1 MQTFKQ
7 FHEDMTSSTAFG
19 SAASGSTG
27 NQFPSQTDAGYA
39 PGDARLPTYLGAK
52 KVKSRRRKKNKL
64 AIPMQRRK
72 LSIYG

>member
-7 FHEDMTSSTAFG
+7 FHEDMTASTAFG
-19 SAASGSTG
+19 TAASGSTG

-39 PGDARLPTYLGAK
+39 PGDARLPSYLGAK
-52 KVKSRRRKKNKL
+52 KVKRKGRKKKKL
-64 AIPMQRRK
+64 AIPMQRHK

>member
-19 SAASGSTG
+19 PAATGATG

-39 PGDARLPTYLGAK
+39 PGDARIPTYIGAK
-52 KVKSRRRKKNKL
+52 RVKRKGKKRKL